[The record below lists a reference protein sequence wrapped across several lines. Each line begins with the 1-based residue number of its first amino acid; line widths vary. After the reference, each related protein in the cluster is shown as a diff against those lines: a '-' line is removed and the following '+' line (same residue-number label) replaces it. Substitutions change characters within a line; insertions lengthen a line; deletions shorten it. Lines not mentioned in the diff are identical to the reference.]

1 WLQFAPKTA
10 RPVPS
15 RNEDACGERLKN
27 LYSEKR
33 DEKDEV
39 VRAAVVSHWSHN
51 ALRHSFGS
59 YHYAK
64 YRDENRTA
72 AEMGNSPAVVFRHY
86 RALVKADAANAFWSL
101 YPMSDAT

>member
-1 WLQFAPKTA
+1 MAWLQLAPKTA

-15 RNEDACGERLKN
+15 RNEDVCGERLKN

-39 VRAAVVSHWSHN
+39 VREAVVSIWSHN

-59 YHYAK
+59 Y
-64 YRDENRTA
+64 D
-72 AEMGNSPAVVFRHY
+72 
-86 RALVKADAANAFWSL
+86 
-101 YPMSDAT
+101 YPNIVTKTGLLQRWEIHPLSSSVITGHW